1 MPVFTAGSPNSN
13 NLEIGIAIV
22 LKDRFSNQAREASA
36 AIRQLH
42 RDAKSAINA
51 NLQAANTASMVGM
64 GAAVGMGN
72 QIKNIVQEGANF
84 VDTMTTVKVISGA
97 TAEQSETLGR
107 TAKALGES
115 TMLYARDVASGMQY
129 LAMSGNK
136 AQAIN
141 NMITSAAH
149 MAVATNM
156 ELGGKGGTADLLTNV
171 MHMFNLEG
179 EKAAGVVGDQLTKA
193 ALSSNI
199 SMMDLA
205 ETVKYAG
212 TDMVMLGQTLP
223 QVAAMA
229 GVLGNAGIQAS
240 MAGTAMSNMARYF
253 NKSISDPGFKGGKAL
268 AKLGL
273 TKEDFVDSKGAL
285 LDFGIVLGK
294 IKEALKS
301 ATPTEQ
307 SAVMLDIFGVRGLRA
322 GNAIM
327 TNLETY
333 KTLLHDITFES
344 QGFMANIVATR
355 MDTLAGSL
363 DQMVS
368 TLENIRIAFA
378 QSLEPVLKPVF
389 QMVTKIFGL
398 VKRVFEI
405 PIFGT
410 LISSAMT
417 FGVALLGIG
426 SAIMFIRTKWLILRN
441 DSQVTGNNMFAL
453 LMGGW
458 EGARLKAE
466 RYMAVENAIIAQ
478 RKAGIGG
485 DTPFSVMGS
494 QPHGTVINGVKK
506 VVTKSG
512 KTLYYQQTAE
522 GGWKR
527 VSEKLGAGLIATATD
542 KQTAEGVM
550 DGAARNKVFRD
561 GATKIFGGS
570 DLKSIGGFLGKA
582 IGFLTGPWGIAYTT
596 IATMA
601 IGIPLLK
608 SALGG
613 LKRSVDESTTSTD
626 DLNGIIKQDI
636 AQRKIDNA
644 NPNYEDLVKEM
655 RALVQSIQYWANN
668 GTGKKPQVISIN
680 IDGKE
685 TMRQVLKEYENDV
698 NIDANSK

>member
-171 MHMFNLEG
+171 MHMFNIEG
-179 EKAAGVVGDQLTKA
+179 EKGAGVVGDQLTKA
-193 ALSSNI
+193 ALSANM
-199 SMMDLA
+199 SMTDLA

-253 NKSISDPGFKGGKAL
+253 NKAISDPNYKGNKAL
-268 AKLGL
+268 EKLGL

-294 IKEALKS
+294 IKEALKA

-307 SAVMLDIFGVRGLRA
+307 SAVMLNIFGVRGLRA

-327 TNLETY
+327 SNLETY

-344 QGFMANIVATR
+344 QGFMANIVAER
-355 MDTLAGSL
+355 MSNLSGSL
-363 DQMVS
+363 DKMVS

-378 QSLEPVLKPVF
+378 ESLGPVLIPVF
-389 QMVTKIFGL
+389 NVLTWVFGKIKSL
-398 VKRVFEI
+398 FEI
-405 PIFGT
+405 PVLGT
-410 LISSAMT
+410 IISTTMAL
-417 FGVALLGIG
+417 GVAILGVG
-426 SAIMFIRTKWLILRN
+426 SAIMFLRTKWLILRN
-441 DSQVTGNNMFAL
+441 DSQVSGASMFSL

-458 EGARLKAE
+458 DGARLKAE

-478 RKAGIGG
+478 RKAGIMGNVPY
-485 DTPFSVMGS
+485 TVMQTMPS
-494 QPHGTVINGVKK
+494 GTVLNGVKQ
-506 VVTKSG
+506 VTTKAG
-512 KTLYYQQTAE
+512 KQIYFQQTGE

-527 VSEKLGAGLIATATD
+527 VSAAFGVGMMASANA
-542 KQTAEGVM
+542 KQTTETLMG
-550 DGAARNKVFRD
+550 GAAATE
-561 GATKIFGGS
+561 GAKKIAGS
-570 DLKSIGGFLGKA
+570 TGVLKSIGGVLGK
-582 IGFLTGPWGIAYTT
+582 GFSFLTGPWGMGIMAAIT
-596 IATMA
+596 I
-601 IGIPLLK
+601 GLPLLR
-608 SALGG
+608 SALGS
-613 LKRSVDESTTSTD
+613 LKSSVDSSKDSNLSLEET
-626 DLNGIIKQDI
+626 IQRDI
-636 AQRKIDNA
+636 QQRQADKDNPT
-644 NPNYEDLVKEM
+644 NETLIQEM
-655 RALVQSIQYWANN
+655 RALVQSIQYWSKGGNLN
-668 GTGKKPQVISIN
+668 KKPQVININ
-680 IDGKE
+680 IDGKGV
-685 TMRQVLKEYENDV
+685 MKQVIEEYEKDI
-698 NIDANSK
+698 NIDTNTK

>member
-22 LKDRFSNQAREASA
+22 LKDRFSNQAREASSS
-36 AIRQLH
+36 IRQLH

-51 NLQAANTASMVGM
+51 NLQAANSAAMVGM
-64 GAAVGMGN
+64 AAAATMSN
-72 QIKNIVQEGANF
+72 QIRNVVQEGAAF
-84 VDTMTTVKVISGA
+84 IDTMTTVKVISEA
-97 TAEQSETLGR
+97 TNEQSEMLGK
-107 TAKALGES
+107 TAKSLGES

-136 AQAIN
+136 AKAIN
-141 NMITSAAH
+141 EMITSAAH

-156 ELGGKGGTADLLTNV
+156 ELGGKGGTADLMTNI
-171 MHMFNLEG
+171 MHMFNIEG

-193 ALSSNI
+193 ALSSNM

-205 ETVKYAG
+205 EAIKYAG
-212 TDMVMLGQTLP
+212 SDMVLLKQSIP

-253 NKSISDPGFKGGKAL
+253 NKAISDPNYKGNKAL
-268 AKLGL
+268 AKIGLG
-273 TKEDFVDSKGAL
+273 KQDFIDAKGDL
-285 LDFGIVLGK
+285 LDFGIILDK
-294 IKEALKS
+294 IKTSLKG
-301 ATPTEQ
+301 ATSTDVN
-307 SAVMLDIFGVRGLRA
+307 SVMLNIFGVRGMRA
-322 GNAIM
+322 GAVLMN
-327 TNLETY
+327 NLETY
-333 KTLLHDITFES
+333 KSLLHGITYES
-344 QGFMANIVATR
+344 EGFMANIVATR

-405 PIFGT
+405 PVFGT

-441 DSQVTGNNMFAL
+441 DSQVTGKNMFAL

-485 DTPFSVMGS
+485 NTPFSVMGS

-512 KTLYYQQTAE
+512 KTWYYQQTAE

-527 VSEKLGAGLIATATD
+527 VSATLGAGLIATATA

-550 DGAARNKVFRD
+550 GGAATNKVVRD

-570 DLKSIGGFLGKA
+570 ALKSIGGFLGKA
-582 IGFLTGPWGIAYTT
+582 IGFLTGPWGIALTT
-596 IATMA
+596 IAT

-644 NPNYEDLVKEM
+644 KPSDEDLVKEM

>member
-171 MHMFNLEG
+171 MHMFNIES
-179 EKAAGVVGDQLTKA
+179 EKGAGVVGDQLTKA
-193 ALSSNI
+193 ALSANM

-229 GVLGNAGIQAS
+229 GILGNAGIQAS

-253 NKSISDPGFKGGKAL
+253 NKSISDPDFKGGKAL

-294 IKEALKS
+294 IKEALKT

-344 QGFMANIVATR
+344 QGFMANIVAER
-355 MDTLAGSL
+355 MSNLSGSL
-363 DQMVS
+363 DKMVS

-378 QSLEPVLKPVF
+378 ESLGPVLIPVF
-389 QMVTKIFGL
+389 NVLTWVFGKIKTL
-398 VKRVFEI
+398 FEI
-405 PIFGT
+405 PVLGT
-410 LISSAMT
+410 VISTTMAL
-417 FGVALLGIG
+417 GVAILGVG
-426 SAIMFIRTKWLILRN
+426 SAIMFLRTKWLILRN
-441 DSQVTGNNMFAL
+441 DSQVSGASMFSL

-458 EGARLKAE
+458 DGARLKAE

-478 RKAGIGG
+478 RKAGIMGNVPY
-485 DTPFSVMGS
+485 TVMQTMPS
-494 QPHGTVINGVKK
+494 GTVLNGIKQ
-506 VVTKSG
+506 VTTKAG
-512 KTLYYQQTAE
+512 KQIYFQQTGE

-527 VSEKLGAGLIATATD
+527 VSAAFGVGMMASANA
-542 KQTAEGVM
+542 KQTTETLMG
-550 DGAARNKVFRD
+550 GAAATE
-561 GATKIFGGS
+561 GAKKIAGS
-570 DLKSIGGFLGKA
+570 TGVLKSIGGVLGK
-582 IGFLTGPWGIAYTT
+582 GLSFLTGPWGMGIMAAIT
-596 IATMA
+596 I
-601 IGIPLLK
+601 GLPLLR
-608 SALGG
+608 SALGS
-613 LKRSVDESTTSTD
+613 LKSSVDSSKDSNLSLEET
-626 DLNGIIKQDI
+626 IQRDI
-636 AQRKIDNA
+636 QQRQADKDNPT
-644 NPNYEDLVKEM
+644 NETLIQEM
-655 RALVQSIQYWANN
+655 RALVQSIQYWSKGGNLN
-668 GTGKKPQVISIN
+668 KKPQVININ
-680 IDGKE
+680 IDGKGV
-685 TMRQVLKEYENDV
+685 MKQVIEEYEKDI
-698 NIDANSK
+698 NIDTNTK

>member
-171 MHMFNLEG
+171 MHMFNIES
-179 EKAAGVVGDQLTKA
+179 EKGARVVGDQLTKA
-193 ALSSNI
+193 ALSANI

-294 IKEALKS
+294 IKEALKT

-327 TNLETY
+327 SNLETY

-344 QGFMANIVATR
+344 QGFMANIVAER
-355 MDTLAGSL
+355 MSNLSGSL
-363 DQMVS
+363 DKMVS

-378 QSLEPVLKPVF
+378 ESLGPVLIPVF
-389 QMVTKIFGL
+389 NVLTWVFGKIKSL
-398 VKRVFEI
+398 FEI
-405 PIFGT
+405 PVLGT
-410 LISSAMT
+410 IISTTMAL
-417 FGVALLGIG
+417 GVAILGVG
-426 SAIMFIRTKWLILRN
+426 SAIMFLRTKWLILRN
-441 DSQVTGNNMFAL
+441 DSQVSGASMFSL

-458 EGARLKAE
+458 DGARLKAE

-478 RKAGIGG
+478 RKAGIMGNVPY
-485 DTPFSVMGS
+485 TVMQTMPS
-494 QPHGTVINGVKK
+494 GTVLNGIKQ
-506 VVTKSG
+506 VTTKAG
-512 KTLYYQQTAE
+512 KQIYFQQTGE

-527 VSEKLGAGLIATATD
+527 VSAAFGVGMMASANA
-542 KQTAEGVM
+542 KQTTETLMG
-550 DGAARNKVFRD
+550 GAAATE
-561 GATKIFGGS
+561 GAKKIAGS
-570 DLKSIGGFLGKA
+570 TGVLKSIGGVLGK
-582 IGFLTGPWGIAYTT
+582 GLSFLTGPWGMGIMAAIT
-596 IATMA
+596 I
-601 IGIPLLK
+601 GLPLLR
-608 SALGG
+608 SALGS
-613 LKRSVDESTTSTD
+613 LKSSVDSSKDSNLSLEET
-626 DLNGIIKQDI
+626 IQRDI
-636 AQRKIDNA
+636 QQRQADKDNPT
-644 NPNYEDLVKEM
+644 NETLIQEM
-655 RALVQSIQYWANN
+655 RALVQSIQYWSKGGNLN
-668 GTGKKPQVISIN
+668 KKPQVININ
-680 IDGKE
+680 IDGKGV
-685 TMRQVLKEYENDV
+685 MKQVIEEYEKDI
-698 NIDANSK
+698 NIDTNTK

>member
-171 MHMFNLEG
+171 MHMFNIES
-179 EKAAGVVGDQLTKA
+179 EKGARVVGDQLTKA
-193 ALSSNI
+193 ALSANM

-294 IKEALKS
+294 IKEALKG

-307 SAVMLDIFGVRGLRA
+307 SAIMLDIFGVRGLRA

-344 QGFMANIVATR
+344 QGFMANIVAER
-355 MDTLAGSL
+355 MSNLSGSL
-363 DQMVS
+363 DKMVS

-378 QSLEPVLKPVF
+378 ESLGPVLIPVF
-389 QMVTKIFGL
+389 NVLTWVFGK
-398 VKRVFEI
+398 VKSLFEI
-405 PIFGT
+405 PVLGT
-410 LISSAMT
+410 VISTTMAL
-417 FGVALLGIG
+417 GVAILGVG
-426 SAIMFIRTKWLILRN
+426 SAIMFLRTKWLILRN
-441 DSQVTGNNMFAL
+441 DSQVSGASMFSL
-453 LMGGW
+453 LIGGW
-458 EGARLKAE
+458 DGARLKAE

-478 RKAGIGG
+478 RKAGIMGNVPY
-485 DTPFSVMGS
+485 TVMQTMPS
-494 QPHGTVINGVKK
+494 GTVLNGVKQ
-506 VVTKSG
+506 VTTKAG
-512 KTLYYQQTAE
+512 KQIYFQQTGE

-527 VSEKLGAGLIATATD
+527 VSAAFGVGMMASANA
-542 KQTAEGVM
+542 KQTTETLMG
-550 DGAARNKVFRD
+550 GAAATE
-561 GATKIFGGS
+561 GAKKIAGS
-570 DLKSIGGFLGKA
+570 TGVLKSIGGVLGK
-582 IGFLTGPWGIAYTT
+582 GLSFLTGPWGMGIMAAIT
-596 IATMA
+596 I
-601 IGIPLLK
+601 GLPLLR
-608 SALGG
+608 SALGS
-613 LKRSVDESTTSTD
+613 LKSSVDSSKDSNLSLEET
-626 DLNGIIKQDI
+626 IQRDI
-636 AQRKIDNA
+636 QQRQADKDNPT
-644 NPNYEDLVKEM
+644 NETLIKEM
-655 RALVQSIQYWANN
+655 RALVQSIQYWSKGGNLN
-668 GTGKKPQVISIN
+668 KKPQVITIN
-680 IDGKE
+680 IDGKGV
-685 TMRQVLKEYENDV
+685 MKQVIEEYEKDI
-698 NIDANSK
+698 NINTNTK